1 MDLNNI
7 FKASAIVTALVLAG
21 CGGDINITPTV
32 NDTSTNNSNN
42 TTNTTNE
49 GNDTGTGD
57 GTTTENPCASY
68 ETSGVEVQGEYTDGN
83 CEYSKDFVSPA
94 SPLTTDIT
102 LAKLDNGGAHFF
114 KSSLVVG
121 ENCNTSDSCVL
132 VTEGPTVEIEA
143 GATLAFDDSSSRVQ
157 INRGANIEA
166 VGTYSNPIIFTS
178 ANAIASLKVADA
190 QPQDW
195 GGIMIDGF
203 GITDQCSDAERAAVT
218 CNAESEGAVTY
229 YGGNDN
235 TDNSGT
241 LKFVKIHYA
250 GGLPAGAEEGN
261 DLNSLSLFAVGSGTT
276 IDYVDIYAGYDD
288 GVELFGGAVNLKHIV
303 VTDTQDDSIDID
315 AGWKGNAQ
323 FILIKHG
330 TVVNAAGN
338 TINMGNGGF
347 ESDGTKVKDN
357 NVAPSAPQI
366 ANVTVI
372 TIDEESVRDGNPSV
386 AIKLDDFIS
395 ATWYNTVLV
404 KTTATQTHCFE
415 NSGDAEQV
423 VVDGAVSMKNSVAAC
438 AVLAKSETVG
448 ATTYTNWL
456 TDTAEDNNSI
466 LGGDADVLAS
476 NGFATIAD
484 LKTPYDVTTIDA
496 SFFESVDFIGAVS
509 PTDTSSDWYD
519 WAKDAYDNAIANE
532 L

>member
-1 MDLNNI
+1 MELKNL
-7 FKASAIVTALVLAG
+7 FKVSAIVSAFVLAG

-32 NDTSTNNSNN
+32 NDTSVNNSNN

-49 GNDTGTGD
+49 GNDNTGGNTD
-57 GTTTENPCASY
+57 VNPCASY
-68 ETSGVEVQGEYTDGN
+68 DADGATVQGEFTSGN
-83 CEYSKDFVSPA
+83 CEYSKNFVSPA
-94 SPLTTDIT
+94 NPLTTDIT

-132 VTEGPTVEIEA
+132 VADGPTVEIEA

-166 VGTYSNPIIFTS
+166 TGTYSNPITFTS
-178 ANAIASLKVADA
+178 ANAIASLKVSDA

-235 TDNSGT
+235 ADNSGT

-261 DLNSLSLFAVGSGTT
+261 DLNSLSLFAVGSGTS

-288 GVELFGGAVNLKHIV
+288 GIELFGGAVNLKHVV

-323 FILIKHG
+323 FILVKHG
-330 TVVNAAGN
+330 SVVNAAGN
-338 TINMGNGGF
+338 TVNMGNGGF

-366 ANVTVI
+366 ANVTVL
-372 TIDEESVRDGNPSV
+372 TTDEESVRDGKSSV

-395 ATWYNTVLV
+395 ATWYNTLLV
-404 KTTATQTHCFE
+404 KTVATQSYCFE
-415 NSGDAEQV
+415 NSSDAEQV
-423 VVDGAVSMKNSVAAC
+423 IVDGAVSMKNSVAAC
-438 AVLAKSETVG
+438 AVLGKSETVG
-448 ATTYTNWL
+448 STTFTNWL
-456 TDTAEDNNSI
+456 TDNVDDNNTI

-484 LKTPYDVTTIDA
+484 LKTPFDVTTIDA

-519 WAKDAYDNAIANE
+519 WAKDAYDNAMANE

>member
-1 MDLNNI
+1 MELKNI
-7 FKASAIVTALVLAG
+7 FKASAIVSALVLAG

-32 NDTSTNNSNN
+32 NDTSVNNSNN
-42 TTNTTNE
+42 TTTTTVE
-49 GNDTGTGD
+49 GGNGNGS
-57 GTTTENPCASY
+57 TENPCASY
-68 ETSGVEVQGEYTDGN
+68 DADGVTMQGEFTGGN
-83 CEYSKDFVSPA
+83 CEYSKEFVSP
-94 SPLTTDIT
+94 SNPLAVD
-102 LAKLDNGGAHFF
+102 LSLDKLEGTGVHFF

-121 ENCNTSDSCVL
+121 ENCNTSDNCTI
-132 VTEGPTVEIEA
+132 VTDGPTLSIEA
-143 GATLAFDDSSSRVQ
+143 GTTLVFDDASSRVQ

-166 VGTYSNPIIFTS
+166 TGTYSAPITFTS
-178 ANAIASLKVADA
+178 ANAIASLKVSDP

-195 GGIMIDGF
+195 GGIMIDGL
-203 GITDQCSDAERAAVT
+203 GITDQCSDAERTAGT
-218 CNAESEGAVTY
+218 CNAESEGAVTF

-241 LKFVKIHYA
+241 LKFVKIHFA
-250 GGLPAGAEEGN
+250 GGLPAGAEEGD

-288 GVELFGGAVNLKHIV
+288 GIELFGGAVNLKHVV

-338 TINMGNGGF
+338 SINMGNGGF

-366 ANVTVI
+366 ANVTVL
-372 TIDEESVRDGNPSV
+372 TTDEESVRDGNPSA

-395 ATWYNTVLV
+395 ATWYNTLLV
-404 KTTATQTHCFE
+404 KTSGTQTHCFE
-415 NSGDAEQV
+415 NSADAVAVVESGD
-423 VVDGAVSMKNSVAAC
+423 VSMKNSVMAC
-438 AVLAKSETVG
+438 AVLGKAETVG
-448 ATTYTNWL
+448 TTTYTNWL
-456 TDTAEDNNSI
+456 TDDAADMNTI
-466 LGGDADVLAS
+466 TGGDADVLSS

-484 LKTPYDVTTIDA
+484 LKTPFDVTTIDA
-496 SFFESVDFIGAVS
+496 NFFESVDYIGAVS

-519 WAKDAYDNAIANE
+519 WAKDAYDNAIADE
-532 L
+532 Q